1 MGKTQ
6 RVVGIGLIVLAL
18 MLAAYAWTL
27 GKEMTQRTPGQ
38 SVVVATEHIAAGTV
52 LTPEKLQLMVFPT
65 RPAGSF
71 GELAGVVGKVTP
83 VDIAAGE
90 PLLLERLT
98 VSQGPSLKQ
107 LEAGERAMAVR
118 VDEVIAVG
126 NRLAPGDKVDVF
138 ATFRRNND
146 EIPESQSRLILSS
159 LRILAFGALEAG
171 DTKKLTNAG
180 ATRNVAETPRTAVL
194 AVPLADVDKLTLAA
208 ETGRLL
214 LALRPALSADAGTEA
229 AAPALPAS
237 ETTLN
242 LRDLTGAARSP
253 VKTPSAPPLPSSGHP
268 LPTGPSVKVMH
279 GLKESSV
286 QVGAQKNGAGQ

>member
-6 RVVGIGLIVLAL
+6 RVVGIMLIFLAL
-18 MLAAYAWTL
+18 VLAAYAWTL
-27 GKEMTQRTPGQ
+27 SKEMTQQAPGQ
-38 SVVVATEHIAAGTV
+38 SVVVATEHIAAGTL

-71 GELAGVVGKVTP
+71 AEMTGVVGKVTP

-98 VSQGPSLKQ
+98 VSPGPSLKQ

-126 NRLAPGDKVDVF
+126 NRLTPGDRVDVF

-146 EIPESQSRLILSS
+146 EIPESQTRLILSS
-159 LRILAFGALEAG
+159 LRILAFGALDAG
-171 DTKKLTNAG
+171 ETKKLSNAG
-180 ATRNVAETPRTAVL
+180 AARNVAETPRTAVL
-194 AVPLADVDKLTLAA
+194 AVPLAEVDKLTLAA

-214 LALRPALSADAGTEA
+214 LALRPPVASTEA
-229 AAPALPAS
+229 PEANPAPLPAN
-237 ETTLN
+237 ETLIN
-242 LRDLTGAARSP
+242 LRELTGSARP
-253 VKTPSAPPLPSSGHP
+253 LVKLPSAPATPSSSRP
-268 LPTGPSVKVMH
+268 LASGPSVKVMH